1 MVYRMVVK
9 DSIEEKMLVLQ
20 EKKKA
25 LLENLIASDAKAFKN
40 TEKEDIVTDNF

>member
-9 DSIEEKMLVLQ
+9 DSIEEKMLELQ

-25 LLENLIASDAKAFKN
+25 LVENLIASDAQAFKN
-40 TEKEDIVTDNF
+40 LKKEDILDLFK